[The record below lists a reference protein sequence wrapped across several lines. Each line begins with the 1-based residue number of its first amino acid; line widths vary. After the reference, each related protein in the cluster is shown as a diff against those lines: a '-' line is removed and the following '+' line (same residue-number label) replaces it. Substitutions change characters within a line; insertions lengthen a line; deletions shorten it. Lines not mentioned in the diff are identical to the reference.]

1 MPEKLHLRKG
11 FVHVY
16 TGNGKGKTSSAL
28 GLCLRA
34 VGRGLNCIFIQFCK
48 ERETGE
54 RLVSVPNLKFV
65 KVKDPKRGLEL
76 AKKSFKDYDIV
87 VLDELNLA
95 IHKNLIDIKEVLN
108 LLKEKP
114 ETVEVVITGRYAKK
128 EIVEV
133 ADYVVYFQMLKHPFY
148 KGITA
153 RKGIE
158 W

>member
-1 MPEKLHLRKG
+1 MESS
-11 FVHVY
+11 FVQ
-16 TGNGKGKTSSAL
+16 
-28 GLCLRA
+28 RQ
-34 VGRGLNCIFIQFCK
+34 I
-48 ERETGE
+48 E
-54 RLVSVPNLKFV
+54 
-65 KVKDPKRGLEL
+65 
-76 AKKSFKDYDIV
+76 
-87 VLDELNLA
+87 
-95 IHKNLIDIKEVLN
+95 EVLN

>member
-1 MPEKLHLRKG
+1 M
-11 FVHVY
+11 
-16 TGNGKGKTSSAL
+16 
-28 GLCLRA
+28 
-34 VGRGLNCIFIQFCK
+34 
-48 ERETGE
+48 
-54 RLVSVPNLKFV
+54 SVPNLKFV

-95 IHKNLIDIKEVLN
+95 VHKNLVDIKEVLN